1 MPILDKKKKSVKK
14 INNLTKSLYTTG
26 KIVSIPCIYSVICYT
41 IIMNTQ
47 TNYIAEASTK
57 RFIIQEE
64 EDEKYFVSLEKIT
77 DSILDAM
84 IFHTK
89 DDAEKIL
96 KILNERKIKNSKNEE
111 VKFKIVPISVKINSF
126 YDENL
131 LDAVINRQSEIQTTT
146 ITQNQGEELI
156 KISREILE
164 TLKKKL

>member
-1 MPILDKKKKSVKK
+1 MCQYLVFIVLFAILSF
-14 INNLTKSLYTTG
+14 
-26 KIVSIPCIYSVICYT
+26 
-41 IIMNTQ
+41 MNTQ